1 MYRQFAEALRLSV
14 CELIRDFFIM
24 LSGKSALMLCKYH
37 LRSSL
42 SSLGKWNYLSST
54 TTNAKVVTVYS
65 CN

>member
-14 CELIRDFFIM
+14 CEFIRDFFIM

-54 TTNAKVVTVYS
+54 TTTTNAKVVTV

>member
-14 CELIRDFFIM
+14 CEFIRDFIM

-54 TTNAKVVTVYS
+54 TTNAKVVTVYL